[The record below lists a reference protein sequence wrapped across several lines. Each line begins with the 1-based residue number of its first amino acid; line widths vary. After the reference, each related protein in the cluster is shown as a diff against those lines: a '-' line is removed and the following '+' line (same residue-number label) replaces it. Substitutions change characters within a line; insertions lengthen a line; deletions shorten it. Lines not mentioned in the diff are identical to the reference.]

1 MWYRLHKEQRKITEM
16 GFGCMKAI
24 VLAAGKG
31 KRLQSEQFN
40 LPKVLREAN
49 GEPLI
54 GHVLSH
60 IDFIEKN
67 NTVIVVGY
75 MKEKVMEA
83 VGGAYRY
90 SVQEEQKGTGHA
102 VACARE
108 QFEGYDGDV
117 LILYGDMP
125 LVRRETYQAIIEKH
139 RASGADCTLLTA
151 VVDDPPAYGRI
162 VRDADGKVKT
172 IVEDKDC
179 DAEQKKIKELNVG
192 IYVFKAPLLFEGLK
206 KLKNSNAQG
215 EYYLTD
221 MPMIF
226 IDEGKRVDTYSVDSL
241 TEIYGVN
248 TVEDLAFCEQEL
260 AKQK

>member
-1 MWYRLHKEQRKITEM
+1 
-16 GFGCMKAI
+16 MKAI

-31 KRLQSEQFN
+31 KRLQSEKFN

-49 GEPLI
+49 GKPLI
-54 GHVLSH
+54 SHVLGH
-60 IDFIEKN
+60 IDFIDRQD
-67 NTVIVVGY
+67 TVIVVGY
-75 MKEKVMEA
+75 MKEKVMEQ
-83 VGGAYRY
+83 VGDAYRY

-102 VACARE
+102 VQCASG
-108 QFEGYDGDV
+108 QFDGYDGDV

-125 LVRRETYQAIIEKH
+125 LVRRETYRAIIEKH
-139 RASGADCTLLTA
+139 RESGADCTLLTA

-162 VRDADGKVKT
+162 VRDKDGAVQA

-179 DAEQKKIKELNVG
+179 NEEQKKIKELNVG

-226 IDEGKRVDTYSVDSL
+226 LSEGKKVETYSIDSL

-248 TVEDLAFCEQEL
+248 TLEDLAFCEKEL
-260 AKQK
+260 AKR

>member
-1 MWYRLHKEQRKITEM
+1 
-16 GFGCMKAI
+16 MKAI

-31 KRLQSEQFN
+31 KRLQSEMFN

-49 GEPLI
+49 GKPLI
-54 GHVLSH
+54 EHVLGH
-60 IDFIEKN
+60 IDFIDKQD
-67 NTVIVVGY
+67 TVIVVGY
-75 MKEKVMEA
+75 MKEKVIEC
-83 VGGAYRY
+83 VGDAYRY

-102 VACARE
+102 VQCASG
-108 QFEGYDGDV
+108 QFDGYDGDV

-125 LVRRETYQAIIEKH
+125 LVRRETYQAVIEKH
-139 RASGADCTLLTA
+139 QASGADCTLLTA

-162 VRDADGKVKT
+162 VRDKDGAVQA

-179 DAEQKKIKELNVG
+179 DEEQKKIKELNVG

-226 IDEGKRVDTYSVDSL
+226 LSEGKKVETYSIDSL

-248 TVEDLAFCEQEL
+248 TLEDLAFCEKEL
-260 AKQK
+260 AKQ

>member
-1 MWYRLHKEQRKITEM
+1 
-16 GFGCMKAI
+16 MKAI

-31 KRLQSEQFN
+31 KRLQSEKFN

-49 GEPLI
+49 GKPLI
-54 GHVLSH
+54 AHVLGQ
-60 IDFIEKN
+60 IDFIEKQ

-75 MKEKVMEA
+75 RKEQVMEQ

-102 VACARE
+102 VQCARE

-125 LVRRETYQAIIEKH
+125 LVKRETYQAIIEKH
-139 RASGADCTLLTA
+139 RQSGADCTILTA
-151 VVDDPPAYGRI
+151 VVADPPAYGRI
-162 VRDADGKVKT
+162 VRDANGAVKA

-179 DAEQKKIKELNVG
+179 DAEQKKIQEVNAG
-192 IYVFKAPLLFEGLK
+192 IYVFKSKLLFEGLK
-206 KLKNSNAQG
+206 KLKNSNAQN

-226 IDEGKRVDTYSVDSL
+226 IEDGRKVVTYSIDNI

-260 AKQK
+260 AK